1 MSYDQAPNQNQS
13 IDRSK
18 ISSSS
23 SPTLRLLSR
32 KSVRRGEGET
42 ETYLFPD
49 LLPDDPR
56 HLVSVQLDDGV
67 LDLDLGRYG
76 LLRVACELSFPSGR
90 RCDRERVVVVVV
102 IDGLKG
108 QGGNNNPAHG
118 SG

>member
-1 MSYDQAPNQNQS
+1 M
-13 IDRSK
+13 
-18 ISSSS
+18 
-23 SPTLRLLSR
+23 
-32 KSVRRGEGET
+32 RRGEGET
-42 ETYLFPD
+42 ARTYLFPD

-102 IDGLKG
+102 IDRLEG
-108 QGGNNNPAHG
+108 QGGNNNPTHE

>member
-1 MSYDQAPNQNQS
+1 M
-13 IDRSK
+13 
-18 ISSSS
+18 
-23 SPTLRLLSR
+23 
-32 KSVRRGEGET
+32 RRGEGET